1 MHVRNPVLLPWI
13 KTHRRARPPC
23 FPVILIPVV
32 IFCSG
37 REKNEGKDFRMDG
50 KSRNK
55 RWEGYTK
62 GFIIGQQRAGHGIK
76 LSYAH
81 LRIFYYH
88 REWRAGERI
97 SLVLDYGARRFFIC
111 SFSFFLGFR
120 VDRRAGERAS
130 ERTYAFRA
138 YFCIKLSTLTLL
150 SSDFICNFK
159 RRSIYE

>member
-1 MHVRNPVLLPWI
+1 MHVRNPIFLPWI
-13 KTHRRARPPC
+13 KIHRRARPPC

-37 REKNEGKDFRMDG
+37 REKNEGKNFRMDR

-55 RWEGYTK
+55 WREEYTE

-88 REWRAGERI
+88 RERRAWWVHFSGSRLRREMRFYFLLLLFFSLVSTLIDARAGERTH
-97 SLVLDYGARRFFIC
+97 
-111 SFSFFLGFR
+111 
-120 VDRRAGERAS
+120 AS
-130 ERTYAFRA
+130 RA